1 MKKIFI
7 NHTNHPSARWSAE
20 QLAASRAYGQI
31 ADVPF
36 PAVDAEAT
44 AEEVRELVRAQADR
58 IMAMEP
64 AAVLCQGEFNYT
76 FALVEQLKNLVC
88 RQGDKSKHNNLN
100 KFILSGSLVNLSIYN
115 SVVSNNLFTFV
126 FISGFIILGL

>member
-1 MKKIFI
+1 MEKIFI

-44 AEEVRELVRAQADR
+44 AEEVRELVRVQAEK
-58 IMAMEP
+58 IMEMEP

-76 FALVEQLKNLVC
+76 FALVERLKRLGVKVVAATSERTVLEETMSDGST
-88 RQGDKSKHNNLN
+88 RQVSTF
-100 KFILSGSLVNLSIYN
+100 KFVQFREY
-115 SVVSNNLFTFV
+115 
-126 FISGFIILGL
+126 

>member
-1 MKKIFI
+1 MEKIFI

-20 QLAASRAYGQI
+20 QIAASRAYGQI

-44 AEEVRELVRAQADR
+44 AEEVRELVRAQAEK

-76 FALVEQLKNLVC
+76 FALVERLKRLGVKVVAATSERTVLEETMSDGST
-88 RQGDKSKHNNLN
+88 RQVSTF
-100 KFILSGSLVNLSIYN
+100 KFVQFREY
-115 SVVSNNLFTFV
+115 
-126 FISGFIILGL
+126 

>member
-1 MKKIFI
+1 MEKIFI

-20 QLAASRAYGQI
+20 QIAASRAYGQI

-44 AEEVRELVRAQADR
+44 AEEVRELVRAQAEK
-58 IMAMEP
+58 IMEMEP

-76 FALVEQLKNLVC
+76 FALVERLKRLGVKVVAATSERTVLEETMSDGST
-88 RQGDKSKHNNLN
+88 RQVSTF
-100 KFILSGSLVNLSIYN
+100 KFVQFREY
-115 SVVSNNLFTFV
+115 
-126 FISGFIILGL
+126 